1 MTRTTKHSTSRCSLD
16 LKQFAGCRWASRPIG
31 TCLPPSTRRESARPS
46 LPHTPYLFV
55 HDLSGSTKLCCSS
68 RHYWDVPSIYDPR
81 FLYSVLKTIGL
92 LPPLFPLPIY
102 KRFGHRA
109 GVPGR
114 SFAARPL
121 CGSPVRCERIRGL
134 EAAI

>member
-55 HDLSGSTKLCCSS
+55 HDLSGSTKLWLFVTPLLGRPKYLLRQVSILSS
-68 RHYWDVPSIYDPR
+68 QDNWA
-81 FLYSVLKTIGL
+81 
-92 LPPLFPLPIY
+92 PI
-102 KRFGHRA
+102 A
-109 GVPGR
+109 PI
-114 SFAARPL
+114 SATN
-121 CGSPVRCERIRGL
+121 I
-134 EAAI
+134 